1 MPRLRVPLA
10 GIAMAPTSPSS
21 LLLNPALSFCRVDGR
36 HVFLD
41 VARDR
46 YFCLAGPLDLAFAAM
61 VAGTLD
67 DAALLARLE
76 DANLLVRSTDGRP
89 LTACPAAARV
99 SLVDGPLTAEAKL
112 YPGLFFEM
120 ARARLS
126 LRCRP
131 LETLLHNFRRK
142 KAGCLRQ
149 PKAARDELMII
160 AHTFA
165 RLGLFATT
173 HDQCLPRSLA
183 LALYLASRGHAPEL
197 VFGVRLN
204 PFKAHCWIECHGAIA
219 NSRLDE
225 ARHYTPVLRV

>member
-10 GIAMAPTSPSS
+10 GITMASSSPSS

-76 DANLLVRSTDGRP
+76 DVNLLVRSTDGRP
-89 LTACPAAARV
+89 LTACPAAARL
-99 SLVDGPLTAEAKL
+99 SLVDGPLMPNAKL
-112 YPGLFFEM
+112 YPGLLAEL
-120 ARARLS
+120 ALAKLS
-126 LRCRP
+126 LRRRP
-131 LETLLHNFRRK
+131 LDTLLHTFRRRK
-142 KAGCLRQ
+142 TGCLRQ
-149 PKAARDELMII
+149 PKAAQVELMVI

-183 LALYLASRGHAPEL
+183 LALYLATRGHAPDL

-204 PFKAHCWIECHGAIA
+204 PFKAHCWIECHGAIV